1 MALLT
6 CCSFQLT
13 AARRRLPFQK
23 SKKAAIRRLV
33 STHSRSKAAAQLHHF
48 ANRAYSCFNSQ
59 PLEGGCETDDGFTQ
73 NLLVSTHSR
82 SKAAAYRCLRL
93 TMMRRVSTHSRSK
106 AAADTPAA
114 CDSRGHVSTHSRSK
128 AAALARPPSVTSSAV
143 STHSRSKAAA
153 ATRRGL
159 NRQHQRFNSQPLE
172 GGCSLHQNLRKIS

>member
-128 AAALARPPSVTSSAV
+128 AAAYSARALDAFNSGSC
-143 STHSRSKAAA
+143 
-153 ATRRGL
+153 
-159 NRQHQRFNSQPLE
+159 FNSQPLE